1 MSSLVIYGR
10 PGCPYCE
17 KAKKLAS
24 MLEEQG
30 YFRDVQYINYQE
42 LGWTAEELS
51 KVANH
56 PIRTVPVILMGAKGS
71 EVFIGGYTDLHDRY
85 PID

>member
-1 MSSLVIYGR
+1 MSLVIYGR

-56 PIRTVPVILMGAKGS
+56 PVRTAVS
-71 EVFIGGYTDLHDRY
+71 YTHLDVYKRQGDVL
-85 PID
+85 

>member
-1 MSSLVIYGR
+1 MSLVIYGR

-17 KAKKLAS
+17 KAKKLAE
-24 MLEEQG
+24 MLQEQG

-56 PIRTVPVILMGAKGS
+56 PVKTVPVILMNDIY
-71 EVFIGGYTDLHDRY
+71 IGGFDSLYSRY
-85 PID
+85 PIAKLE

>member
-1 MSSLVIYGR
+1 MSLVIYGR

-56 PIRTVPVILMGAKGS
+56 PVKTVPVVLLHG
-71 EVFIGGYTDLHDRY
+71 VFVGGYTDLHDRY

>member
-1 MSSLVIYGR
+1 MLKIYGR
-10 PGCPYCE
+10 PDCPYCE
-17 KAKKLAS
+17 KVKKLAE
-24 MLEEQG
+24 MLQEQG

-42 LGWTAEELS
+42 LGWGVEELS

-56 PIRTVPVILMGAKGS
+56 PVRTVPVVLLND
-71 EVFIGGYTDLHDRY
+71 VYIGGYQDLHDRY

>member
-1 MSSLVIYGR
+1 MSLVIYGR

-42 LGWTAEELS
+42 LGWGKEELS
-51 KVANH
+51 KVAGH
-56 PIRTVPVILMGAKGS
+56 PVSTVPVILLGAKGN

>member
-1 MSSLVIYGR
+1 MSLVIYGR
-10 PGCPYCE
+10 LGCPYCE
-17 KAKKLAS
+17 KAKNLAK

-56 PIRTVPVILMGAKGS
+56 PVKTVPVILLNDIY
-71 EVFIGGYTDLHDRY
+71 IGGFDSLYSRY
-85 PID
+85 PIADIE

>member
-1 MSSLVIYGR
+1 MSLVIYGR

-17 KAKKLAS
+17 KAKKLAE
-24 MLEEQG
+24 MLKEQG

-56 PIRTVPVILMGAKGS
+56 PIRTVPVILLNDIY
-71 EVFIGGYTDLHDRY
+71 IGGFDSLYSRY
-85 PID
+85 PIADLE

>member
-1 MSSLVIYGR
+1 MSLVIYGR

-56 PIRTVPVILMGAKGS
+56 PVRTVPVVILNN
-71 EVFIGGYTDLHDRY
+71 VYIGGYTDLHDRY

>member
-1 MSSLVIYGR
+1 MSLVIYGR

-17 KAKKLAS
+17 KAKNLAK

-56 PIRTVPVILMGAKGS
+56 PVKTVPVILLNDIY
-71 EVFIGGYTDLHDRY
+71 IGGFDSLYSRY
-85 PID
+85 PIADIE

>member
-1 MSSLVIYGR
+1 MSLVIYGR

-17 KAKKLAS
+17 KVKKLAE
-24 MLEEQG
+24 MLQEQG

-42 LGWTAEELS
+42 LGWSVEELS

-56 PIRTVPVILMGAKGS
+56 PVKTVPVILMNDIY
-71 EVFIGGYTDLHDRY
+71 IGGFDSLYSRY
-85 PID
+85 PIADIE

>member
-1 MSSLVIYGR
+1 MLKIYGR

-17 KAKKLAS
+17 KAKKLAE

-42 LGWTAEELS
+42 LGWGVEELS

-56 PIRTVPVILMGAKGS
+56 PVRTVPVVMLGGS
-71 EVFIGGYTDLHDRY
+71 ENSLVYIGGYQDLHDRY

>member
-1 MSSLVIYGR
+1 MALVIYGR

-17 KAKKLAS
+17 KAKNLAK
-24 MLEEQG
+24 MLEERG

-42 LGWTAEELS
+42 LGWGKEELS
-51 KVANH
+51 KVAGH
-56 PIRTVPVILMGAKGS
+56 PVSTVPVVLIGGS
-71 EVFIGGYTDLHDRY
+71 ESNMTYVGGYTDLHNRY